1 MELEGSRT
9 GEALQKAFAAE
20 SQAHARYIY
29 FAAAARKAGLEQV
42 ADIFLET
49 ARNEAEH
56 AEHEFNFLRGV
67 ADTRENLKTAASG
80 EHHEWTETYPRLE
93 KTARQEDFT
102 EIADFFQRMAEVE
115 ATHEKRFLQ
124 LLESLETGQTLEGR
138 TVGHSAVD
146 MAQVMLP
153 EQANPAGYVHGGEL
167 MKMMDNAAYVVACRH
182 GRTNTVT
189 ANVEE
194 INFLRPVRV
203 GDLVLIHAQISF
215 VSRSS
220 MEVRVEVE
228 TENLFTGQRVQA
240 LTAYYN
246 MVALDA
252 EGKPTQVPPVLLST
266 EEGDRLFD
274 EGLARYENR
283 KKRKESIQKDRK
295 VVMQK

>member
-9 GEALQKAFAAE
+9 AKALRSAFAAE
-20 SQAHARYIY
+20 AQAHARYMY

-49 ARNEAEH
+49 ARNESEH
-56 AEHEFNFLRGV
+56 AGHELNFLGGV
-67 ADTRENLKTAASG
+67 ADTREDLKAAASG
-80 EHHEWTETYPRLE
+80 ERYEWTEMYPTLE
-93 KTARQEDFT
+93 KTAQEEGFT
-102 EIADFFQRMAEVE
+102 EIAAFFQRMARVE

-124 LLESLETGQTLEGR
+124 LLESLEKGQTFEGK
-138 TVGHSAVD
+138 TVGHSAVH

-167 MKMMDNAAYVVACRH
+167 MKMMDNASYVVACRH
-182 GRTNTVT
+182 ARTNTVT

-194 INFLRPVRV
+194 INFLHPVRV
-203 GDLVLIHAQISF
+203 GDLVFVHAQITF

-220 MEVRVEVE
+220 MEIRVEIE
-228 TENLFTGQRVQA
+228 TENLFAGHRVKA

-252 EGKPTQVPPVLLST
+252 EGNPTQIPSLLLST
-266 EEGDRLFD
+266 EEGESLFD
-274 EGLARYENR
+274 QGLARYRNR
-283 KKRKESIQKDRK
+283 KRRKEQAEIREEAG
-295 VVMQK
+295 

>member
-1 MELEGSRT
+1 MELEGSST
-9 GEALQKAFAAE
+9 AKALRSAFAAE
-20 SQAHARYIY
+20 AQAHARYSY

-56 AEHEFNFLRGV
+56 ARHELDFIGGV
-67 ADTRENLKTAASG
+67 ADTRENLKAAASG
-80 EHHEWTETYPRLE
+80 EHYEWTEMYPRLE
-93 KTARQEDFT
+93 ETAQEEGFT
-102 EIADFFQRMAEVE
+102 DIAAFFKRMARVE

-124 LLESLETGQTLEGR
+124 LLESLEKGQPFEGS

-153 EQANPAGYVHGGEL
+153 EQANPAGHVHGGEL

-182 GRTNTVT
+182 ARTNTVT

-194 INFLRPVRV
+194 IEFLRPVRV
-203 GDLVLIHAQISF
+203 GDLVSVHAQITF

-220 MEVRVEVE
+220 MEIRVEIE
-228 TENLFTGQRVQA
+228 TENLFAGQRVRA

-252 EGKPTQVPPVLLST
+252 GGNPTQIPSLLLST
-266 EEGDRLFD
+266 EEEESLFD
-274 EGLARYENR
+274 QGLARYRNR
-283 KKRKESIQKDRK
+283 RRRKEQTERREEAG
-295 VVMQK
+295 

>member
-1 MELEGSRT
+1 MELKGSRT
-9 GEALQKAFAAE
+9 AEALQKAFAAE
-20 SQAHARYIY
+20 SQAYARYIY
-29 FAAAARKAGLEQV
+29 FSSAARKAGLEQV

-56 AEHEFNFLRGV
+56 AEHEFNFLGGI
-67 ADTRENLKTAASG
+67 ADTKENVRAAANG
-80 EHHEWTETYPRLE
+80 EHYEWTEVYPRLE
-93 KTARQEDFT
+93 KTAREEGFT

-124 LLESLETGQTLEGR
+124 LLESLEKGQAFEGR

-182 GRTNTVT
+182 ARTNTVT

-203 GDLVLIHAQISF
+203 GDLVLIHAQITF

-252 EGKPTQVPPVLLST
+252 EGKPTQVPSLLLST
-266 EEGDRLFD
+266 EEGERLFN
-274 EGLARYENR
+274 EGLARYRSR
-283 KKRKESIQKDRK
+283 KARKEQAGKAGE
-295 VVMQK
+295 